1 MPGIYYLIYFYKKMA
16 ILLKKRIGTLSIVN
30 YGIFALG
37 KNVWAGRLW
46 ADISAVCFLWR
57 NGCSVYMGMSYYGCS
72 EKKY

>member
-37 KNVWAGRLW
+37 KNVWAGRL
-46 ADISAVCFLWR
+46 
-57 NGCSVYMGMSYYGCS
+57 
-72 EKKY
+72 